1 MIIPVGAQPFPAA
14 NVCCKRI
21 FCAKY
26 LKNAGKTAYIRHK
39 YEALN
44 MAHEKYYAPDNIE
57 KFKEMFGG
65 KENFKRGNI

>member
-1 MIIPVGAQPFPAA
+1 MLQPDFL
-14 NVCCKRI
+14 CEI
-21 FCAKY
+21 
-26 LKNAGKTAYIRHK
+26 LKKCRGNGIHTAG

-65 KENFKRGNI
+65 KENV

>member
-1 MIIPVGAQPFPAA
+1 MLQPDFL
-14 NVCCKRI
+14 CEI
-21 FCAKY
+21 
-26 LKNAGKTAYIRHK
+26 LKKCRGNGIHTAG

-65 KENFKRGNI
+65 EKKILKEATYN

>member
-1 MIIPVGAQPFPAA
+1 MLQPDFL
-14 NVCCKRI
+14 CEI
-21 FCAKY
+21 
-26 LKNAGKTAYIRHK
+26 LKKCRENGIHTAVDTAG

-65 KENFKRGNI
+65 KENV